1 VTPRD
6 SRAQLT
12 AAFGLPVQ
20 ERFVAPGAWNAERV
34 LDALCAW
41 TSEIGRPPFAYEWC
55 SPTESRPRGSERWA
69 REYPRW
75 PSADT
80 VAAYH
85 ATWRAAL
92 PAAGLPGGRPA
103 LELPLGER
111 IEAARRMR
119 ATGISVA
126 EIADELG
133 VAESTVGKYLR
144 ATPCECG
151 RNWRVRGPR
160 CTQCAVDANA
170 ARVRRWDRPSVIDA
184 LKRWA
189 RIEGRPPASVE
200 WLPGQQRARALG
212 T

>member
-1 VTPRD
+1 MTPRE
-6 SRAQLT
+6 SGTQLA

-20 ERFVAPGAWNAERV
+20 ERFVAPGTWNAQRV
-34 LDALCAW
+34 LDALRAW
-41 TSEIGRPPFAYEWC
+41 TSEVGRPPFAYEWC
-55 SPTESRPRGSERWA
+55 SPTEISRPRASERWA

-92 PAAGLPGGRPA
+92 LAAGLPGGRAP

-119 ATGISVA
+119 ASGIGVP

-133 VAESTVGKYLR
+133 VTERTVGKYLR
-144 ATPCECG
+144 ATLGPAVGG
-151 RNWRVRGPR
+151 RRAAALGADRGLSSVQR
-160 CTQCAVDANA
+160 GVA
-170 ARVRRWDRPSVIDA
+170 ARA
-184 LKRWA
+184 
-189 RIEGRPPASVE
+189 
-200 WLPGQQRARALG
+200 
-212 T
+212 